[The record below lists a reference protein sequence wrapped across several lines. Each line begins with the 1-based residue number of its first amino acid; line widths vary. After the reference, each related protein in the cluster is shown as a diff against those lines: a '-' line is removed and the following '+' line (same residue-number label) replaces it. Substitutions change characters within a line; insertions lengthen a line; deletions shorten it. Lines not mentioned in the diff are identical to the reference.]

1 MQSIRVGRVV
11 RARQVGSAIAAFVI
25 ALALP
30 AVARAAGNIAD
41 GKAKSVACQACHV
54 ASAADTPHIAGQR
67 EIYIVKQLKAF
78 KASDRKNPL
87 MNAIANQLSESDIE
101 NLAAYWTAQP
111 AAGDGNVSEAVTAIR
126 KSQMPFPKDFPKGY
140 VLYDTTKKDDQ
151 NAVSKSYVNNVG
163 LQAAKA
169 DKPLPDG
176 TSILVVN
183 YAVKLDANK
192 KPVTEKDGSWALDK
206 VMSYAGM
213 EARAN
218 WGKDIPELL
227 RNTNWN
233 YGVFGPDKA
242 PRTEI
247 NQAVCL
253 ACHKPK
259 AATSFVFGLKEI
271 QVAAKAAK

>member
-1 MQSIRVGRVV
+1 MQSIRVGRVAGV
-11 RARQVGSAIAAFVI
+11 RGLGGVLAAFVV

-30 AVARAAGNIAD
+30 AAARAAGKVAD
-41 GKAKSVACQACHV
+41 GKARSVACQACHV
-54 ASAADTPHIAGQR
+54 GSAADTPHLAGQR
-67 EIYIVKQLKAF
+67 ESYIAKQLKAF
-78 KASDRKNPL
+78 KANDRKNPL
-87 MNAIANQLSESDIE
+87 MNAIAAQLGEADIE
-101 NLAAYWTAQP
+101 NLAAYWTGQ
-111 AAGDGNVSEAVTAIR
+111 AAGGDNNVSDAVAAIR
-126 KSQMPFPKDFPKGY
+126 RSQMPFPKDFPKTY

-151 NAVSKSYVNNVG
+151 NAVSKSYVNSVG

-169 DKPLPDG
+169 GQPLPDG

-192 KPVTEKDGSWALDK
+192 KPVTEKDGSWALEK

-213 EARAN
+213 ESRAG

-227 RNTNWN
+227 RNANWS
-233 YGVFGPDKA
+233 YGVFGPDQA

-253 ACHKPK
+253 TCHKPK

-271 QVAAKAAK
+271 ETAAKTAK

>member
-1 MQSIRVGRVV
+1 MQSIRLGRG
-11 RARQVGSAIAAFVI
+11 ARIRQAGSVIAAFVV
-25 ALALP
+25 ALAAP
-30 AVARAAGNIAD
+30 AAARAAGNVAD

-54 ASAADTPHIAGQR
+54 ASSPDTPHLAGQR
-67 EIYIVKQLKAF
+67 EAYLAKQLKAF
-78 KASDRKNPL
+78 KAGERKNPL
-87 MNAIANQLSESDIE
+87 MSAIANQLSDADVE
-101 NLAAYWTAQP
+101 NLAAYWGGQ
-111 AAGDGNVSEAVTAIR
+111 AAGSDNNVSDAVGAIR

-140 VLYDTTKKDDQ
+140 VLYDTVKKEDQ
-151 NAVSKSYVNNVG
+151 NAVSRSYINATG
-163 LQAAKA
+163 IQAARA
-169 DKPLPDG
+169 GKPLPDG

-183 YAVKLDANK
+183 YAAKLDANK
-192 KPVTEKDGSWALDK
+192 KPVAAKDGSWEVDK

-213 EARAN
+213 EARAG

-242 PRTEI
+242 PRAEI

-259 AATSFVFGLKEI
+259 AASSFVFGIKEI
-271 QVAAKAAK
+271 EAAAKTAR

>member
-1 MQSIRVGRVV
+1 MQSIRLGRGARV
-11 RARQVGSAIAAFVI
+11 RQVGSAIAAFVI
-25 ALALP
+25 AAALP
-30 AVARAAGNIAD
+30 AVAHAAGNVAD

-54 ASAADTPHIAGQR
+54 ASAADTPHLAGQR
-67 EIYIVKQLKAF
+67 EIYIAKQLKAF
-78 KASDRKNPL
+78 KANDRKNPL
-87 MNAIANQLSESDIE
+87 MNAIASQLSDADIE
-101 NLAAYWTAQP
+101 NLAAYWTAQS
-111 AAGDGNVSEAVTAIR
+111 ATGDGNVSEAVAAIR

-183 YAVKLDANK
+183 YAVKLDASK

-213 EARAN
+213 EARAS
-218 WGKDIPELL
+218 WGKEIPELL

-271 QVAAKAAK
+271 QTAAKAAK

>member
-1 MQSIRVGRVV
+1 MQSIRLGRGARV
-11 RARQVGSAIAAFVI
+11 RPIARAIVAFVI
-25 ALALP
+25 AVASP
-30 AVARAAGNIAD
+30 VVARAAGNVAD
-41 GKAKSVACQACHV
+41 GKAKSIACQACHV
-54 ASAADTPHIAGQR
+54 ASSPDTPHLAGQR
-67 EIYIVKQLKAF
+67 EVYIVKQLKAF
-78 KASDRKNPL
+78 KSSDRKNPL
-87 MNAIANQLSESDIE
+87 MSAIASQLGEADIE
-101 NLAAYWTAQP
+101 NLAAYWSAQSP
-111 AAGDGNVSEAVTAIR
+111 TGDGNVSEAVAAIR

-151 NAVSKSYVNNVG
+151 NAVSKSYINSVG

-213 EARAN
+213 EARAG

-227 RNTNWN
+227 RNTNWS

-259 AATSFVFGLKEI
+259 AATSFVFGIKEI
-271 QVAAKAAK
+271 QTAAKAAK

>member
-1 MQSIRVGRVV
+1 MQSNRVARV
-11 RARQVGSAIAAFVI
+11 RMLGGMIAVAVA

-30 AVARAAGNIAD
+30 GVAHAAGNVAD

-54 ASAADTPHIAGQR
+54 GSAADTPHLAGQR
-67 EIYIVKQLKAF
+67 EMYIGKQLKAF
-78 KASDRKNPL
+78 KAGDRKNPL
-87 MNAIANQLSESDIE
+87 MNAIASQLSDADIE
-101 NLAAYWTAQP
+101 NLAAYWTGQ
-111 AAGDGNVSEAVTAIR
+111 AANSDNNVSDAVGAIR

-151 NAVSKSYVNNVG
+151 NAVSKSYVNAVG
-163 LQAAKA
+163 LAAAKA
-169 DKPLPDG
+169 GKPLPDG
-176 TSILVVN
+176 SSILVVN
-183 YAVKLDANK
+183 YAAKLDASK
-192 KPVTEKDGSWALDK
+192 KPVTEKDGSWAVDK

-213 EARAN
+213 ESRAG

-271 QVAAKAAK
+271 EAAAKAAK